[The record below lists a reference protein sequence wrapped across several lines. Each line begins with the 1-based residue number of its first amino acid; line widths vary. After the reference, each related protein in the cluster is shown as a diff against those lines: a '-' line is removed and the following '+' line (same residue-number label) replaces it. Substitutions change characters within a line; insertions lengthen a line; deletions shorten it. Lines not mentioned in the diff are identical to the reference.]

1 MPSILSEMKNMARRT
16 RMEATSGCVMILLAR
31 GEMCSERV
39 REMPKK
45 VVRRWR
51 RGFAKEGGR
60 RRGRRAA

>member
-1 MPSILSEMKNMARRT
+1 MKNMASSA
-16 RMEATSGCVMILLAR
+16 RMEATSGWVMSLLRR
-31 GEMCSERV
+31 GERCVDSV

-51 RGFAKEGGR
+51 RGFAKDGGR

>member
-1 MPSILSEMKNMARRT
+1 MASSA
-16 RMEATSGCVMILLAR
+16 RMEATSGCVMSLLRR
-31 GEMCSERV
+31 GERCVDSV

-51 RGFAKEGGR
+51 SGFAKEGGR